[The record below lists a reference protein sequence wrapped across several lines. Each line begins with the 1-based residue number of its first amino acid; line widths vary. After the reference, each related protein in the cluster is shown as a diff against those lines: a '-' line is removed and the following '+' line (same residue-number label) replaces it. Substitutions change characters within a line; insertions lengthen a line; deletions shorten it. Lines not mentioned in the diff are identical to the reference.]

1 MMYCYVPKMN
11 DKKSLRTCKEIYA
24 DRMGQMD
31 AAARWA
37 HGHRIPG
44 QVRTRPQTL
53 PKRTETGQ
61 NGRPFGVARWSWSH
75 DTTCEEATST
85 SGLKKKGGCNVVPP
99 PQINN
104 ECIEKALTQLKGAV
118 MEVGYLLKCILVV
131 LVFFGLVLLVK
142 M

>member
-1 MMYCYVPKMN
+1 MIECNLV
-11 DKKSLRTCKEIYA
+11 DVHALLASIE
-24 DRMGQMD
+24 
-31 AAARWA
+31 ARD
-37 HGHRIPG
+37 
-44 QVRTRPQTL
+44 
-53 PKRTETGQ
+53 ETSAL
-61 NGRPFGVARWSWSH
+61 VARLESRH
-75 DTTCEEATST
+75 DTTCEEATRHNTTCEEATST

-131 LVFFGLVLLVK
+131 LIFFGLALLVK